1 MRRTISRSAAFLHGL
16 ALFLLSPG
24 AVQAATV
31 TTFSPQGEV
40 AEIRQVRAT
49 FSESMVP
56 FGDLRQA
63 DPFNIKCPE
72 AGSGR
77 WADDKTWIYDFKR
90 DMPPGTTCSFVA
102 KPGLKSVAGSE
113 LTGTAS
119 YNFNTGGP
127 AVVRRYPSGEKI
139 EENQY
144 FALLLNG
151 AADPQSI
158 EKHVYCEASGISER
172 IGVQVVTGPDR
183 EAIVKAL
190 GLVPVSD
197 RSVVLHCKQALPA
210 ESEVTLTF
218 GAGVTTL
225 SGVASTA
232 DRHFKFQVQPS
243 FTASFT
249 CERENSHADC
259 LPIRPMRIEFSAP
272 IPRALAEKIVLKASD
287 GSHKPAFEENKGEGG
302 VGLFTMVQRGYRK
315 SILFFGKS
323 SGTVDSDPSSAAVT
337 AVQFAASFPENSDIS
352 IELPSD
358 IKDETD
364 RPLTN
369 IADFPIKT
377 RTAQAPPIAKF
388 ATASFGILELNAEP
402 LLPVTVRAVENDL
415 NISTKRV
422 ASEGT
427 ASGTTPGTTPGTTSG
442 TSSGSASGAAPGVVR
457 ELRLDS
463 DQQVIDWFGRVARY
477 QETDIKRS
485 EVETDLGIK
494 LPPPPAAPK
503 PGDRSAKRYGNDED
517 AQRAEQE
524 RAKFLQDYLDTR
536 SISLLTKEQNVARVS
551 LPALD
556 KTDPRPFEV
565 VGIPLKRAGFYV
577 VEIQSAKLG
586 ASLLLDAQPMYVRT
600 TTLVTNLG
608 VHFKLGQVN
617 SGIWVTT
624 LDHAKPV
631 AGAAVQVS
639 DCIGGVIWSGQTD
652 ANGFALMD
660 QPMPRR
666 ALGNQCSEHGTPY
679 GYFVSARKA
688 DAAGQQDMAFTWSTW
703 DEGIEPWRF
712 ALASHEGSSGALVA
726 HTVLDRRLFRAG
738 ETVSMKHYARELKLT
753 KLVVPKPSLLPSTL
767 EITHIGSGQTFD
779 FPLKW
784 RNQIY
789 SDSTFKIPK
798 DAKLGEYSIEL
809 KGGGERDAS
818 YSTGTF
824 RVEEYRLP
832 VLTGNIAPP
841 KEAIVKPS
849 SIPLTVQISYGNGGG
864 ASGLAVRLTA
874 QLQTLDTPPGI
885 PLDHYP
891 GFHFSGPAKN
901 LDSDNNYFANDY
913 VGEDSEDSDEDGSS
927 RQSAGAAVLVADKK
941 ALVLDKNGTAT
952 VTLDKLPLSTAI
964 QQLTVEATY
973 SDPNGEVQTLSQVT
987 PVWNS
992 AVVLG
997 IKTDD
1002 WVSVHQS
1009 MATQVLALDT
1019 DGKVKAGQSVMVKAM
1034 LHQTTTIRKRLVGG
1048 FYAYDNEH
1056 SSADLGTVCKGVTD
1070 SRGLLLCNF
1079 ELPKDG
1085 QVELVASADDSKGN
1099 TAVAASTVYVTKRG
1113 EMWFGSA
1120 NDDRMD
1126 VLPEK
1131 YSYEPGETA
1140 RFQVRMPFRSATA
1153 LIAIERDGIMET
1165 RSVDLSGKDP
1175 TIEVPVKAD
1184 WAPNVF
1190 VSVLAVRGR
1199 VVEVPWYS
1207 LFTWGWRHPSDWWHA
1222 WRGDGDTFQAPTAM
1236 VDLSRP
1242 AFRYGIAEIEVGIA
1256 KHRLSVEVTPDHP
1269 SYPIRATSK
1278 VHIKVKL
1285 PDGSAPAA
1293 GSEVAVA
1300 AVDEALLSL
1309 LPNPSWQLLP
1319 NMIQKRNYNI
1329 ETSTAQMQIIGK
1341 RHFGKKAAPAGG
1353 GGGQFPTRELFDT
1366 LLLWNGRVT
1375 LDANGA
1381 ADVSIPLNDSL
1392 TTFKIVAVAD
1402 VVSPDD
1408 ASLFG
1413 TGSTEIR
1420 SRQDL
1425 QISSGLP
1432 PVAREGDHM
1441 RAMVTLRNSTAAPM
1455 DVNVTASVTNLS
1467 ALAPLAVHVDANG
1480 SAETGWDVDVPFN
1493 VHDLQWTIEAK
1504 ANGVGDRLKVGEKIV
1519 QAVPVRVLQA
1529 TLQQLDHT
1537 LTVPIAAP
1545 LDAIKDANGVPR
1557 GSIEI
1562 AAKAKLSD
1570 GMPGVTDWFL
1580 HYPWICL
1587 EQLASRSVG
1596 LRDVATW
1603 KATAQLIPLYLDSDG
1618 LADYFPPLPGQPPQG
1633 SPVLTAY
1640 LLSISDEAVSLGY
1653 DMQIPDAARQR
1664 MQDALVHFVDGRI
1677 KRQGWV
1683 PEFIRNGGLDE
1694 QKLSAL
1700 EALSRA
1706 GKVTPQLIT
1715 SMDLVPNQWPTSA
1728 VIDWLQILR
1737 RSEKLPKRAER
1748 IAEAEQILRS
1758 RLNFQGTRMTFSTEK
1773 DDNWWWFMANA
1784 DVNSNRL
1791 LFAVLDA
1798 DGWKDD
1804 IPRLVSGALQRQL
1817 GGRWS
1822 TTVANVWGSLAI
1834 ERFSKKFEKDP
1845 VTGKTTAAL
1854 DGVTAA
1860 KAIDWQ
1866 ATPSGGLI
1874 ALGWPKSADKPS
1886 EASLLV
1892 TQAGGGKPWVTLT
1905 SKAAIPLTGPLSTG
1919 YRVTKTVTPTE
1930 EKVKGQVSRGDVWK
1944 VHLDIDA
1951 QADST
1956 WVVVSDPIPTGAT
1969 LLGSGLGRDSSIAS
1983 RDTEEKGRAELA
1995 YEERSFEG
2003 YRAYYRYVPKGPFSI
2018 EYTVRI
2024 NNPGRFGMPATHVE
2038 AMYAPEMFGEI
2049 PNAAVN
2055 VSP

>member
-1 MRRTISRSAAFLHGL
+1 MRRIIGRFVAVVHGV
-16 ALFLLSPG
+16 ALFCLAAS
-24 AVQAATV
+24 AVQAATI

-40 AEIRQVRAT
+40 SEIRQVRAT

-56 FGDLRQA
+56 FGDLRKP
-63 DPFNIKCPE
+63 DPFNIKCSE
-72 AGSGR
+72 AGTGR

-90 DMPPGTTCSFVA
+90 DMPPGTKCSLTA
-102 KPGLKSVAGSE
+102 KPGLKSLAGADV
-113 LTGTAS
+113 TGTAS

-127 AVVRRYPSGEKI
+127 AVVRRYPSGDKI

-151 AADPQSI
+151 AAEPHSI
-158 EKHVYCEASGISER
+158 EQHVYCEASGISER
-172 IGVQVVTGPDR
+172 FGVAPVTGPDR
-183 EAIVKAL
+183 DAIIKAL
-190 GLVPVSD
+190 GLTPVSD
-197 RSVVLHCKQALPA
+197 RTVVLHCKQALPA
-210 ESEVTLTF
+210 DSEVTLTF

-225 SGVASTA
+225 SGVASTS

-272 IPRALAEKIVLKASD
+272 IPRALAEQIVLKASD
-287 GSHKPAFEENKGEGG
+287 GTHKPTFEENKGEA
-302 VGLFTMVQRGYRK
+302 VEGLLTMVQRGYRK

-323 SGTVDSDPSSAAVT
+323 AGTLDNDPSKAAVT
-337 AVQFAASFPENSDIS
+337 AVQFMPSFPENSDIT

-358 IKDETD
+358 LKDETD

-377 RTAQAPPIAKF
+377 RTALAPPIAKF
-388 ATASFGILELNAEP
+388 AAAPFGILELNAEP

-415 NISTKRV
+415 NIATKRLQT
-422 ASEGT
+422 E
-427 ASGTTPGTTPGTTSG
+427 
-442 TSSGSASGAAPGVVR
+442 GAAPSSPGVVR

-463 DQQVIDWFGRVARY
+463 DQQVIDWFGRVQHY
-477 QETDIKRS
+477 QETDLKRA
-485 EVETDLGIK
+485 EVESDLGIK

-503 PGDRSAKRYGNDED
+503 AGDRNAKRYGNDDEVLKAEQD
-517 AQRAEQE
+517 RAEYL
-524 RAKFLQDYLDTR
+524 KDYVDTR
-536 SISLLTKEQNVARVS
+536 SISLLSKQQVVTKVS
-551 LPALD
+551 LPAQD

-586 ASLLLDAQPMYVRT
+586 ASLLLDAQPMFVRT

-608 VHFKLGQVN
+608 VHFKLGAVN

-639 DCIGGVIWSGQTD
+639 DCVGHAIWSGQTD
-652 ANGFALMD
+652 GNGFALVD
-660 QPMPRR
+660 QAMPR
-666 ALGNQCSEHGTPY
+666 ADLGNQCSEHSTPY
-679 GYFVSARKA
+679 GFFVSARKV
-688 DAAGQQDMAFTWSTW
+688 DAAGQADMAFTWSTW
-703 DEGIEPWRF
+703 NEGIEPWRF
-712 ALASHEGSSGALVA
+712 ALASHEGTSGALVA

-753 KLVVPKPSLLPSTL
+753 KLVVPNPALLPDTL

-784 RNQIY
+784 RNKIY

-798 DAKLGEYSIEL
+798 DAKLGEYSIDL
-809 KGGGERDAS
+809 KGGGDQEGS
-818 YSTGTF
+818 ISTGTF

-832 VLTGNIAPP
+832 VFTGSIAPP
-841 KEAIVKPS
+841 KEAIVKPA
-849 SIPLTVQISYGNGGG
+849 SIPLSVQISYGNGGG
-864 ASGLAVRLTA
+864 AAGLAVRLTA

-891 GFHFSGPAKN
+891 GFHFNGPAKD

-913 VGEDSEDSDEDGSS
+913 VGEDNEESDDDGSS
-927 RQSAGAAVLVADKK
+927 RQSAGAPVLVADKK
-941 ALVLDKNGTAT
+941 PLVLDKNGAAT
-952 VTLDKLPLSTAI
+952 LTLDKLPASSAI

-1009 MATQVLALDT
+1009 MAAQVLALDT
-1019 DGKVKAGQSVMVKAM
+1019 DGRPKAGQSVSVKAM
-1034 LHQTTTIRKRLVGG
+1034 VHQTTTTRKRLVGG
-1048 FYAYDNEH
+1048 FYSYDNEH
-1056 SSADLGTVCKGVTD
+1056 SSADLGTVCKGVSD
-1070 SRGLLLCNF
+1070 NRGLVLCNF
-1079 ELPKDG
+1079 ELAKDG
-1085 QVELVASADDSKGN
+1085 QVELIASADDSKGN

-1140 RFQVRMPFRSATA
+1140 RFQVRMPFRAATA

-1199 VVEVPWYS
+1199 ITEVPWYS
-1207 LFTWGWRHPSDWWHA
+1207 LFTWGWRHPSEWWHA
-1222 WRGDGDTFQAPTAM
+1222 WRGDGDAFQAPTAM

-1256 KHRLSVEVTPDHP
+1256 KHRLNVEVTPDHP
-1269 SYPIRATSK
+1269 SYPIRAISK
-1278 VHIKVKL
+1278 VHIQVKL
-1285 PDGSAPAA
+1285 PDGSTPPA

-1402 VVSPDD
+1402 AVSKDD

-1413 TGSTEIR
+1413 TGSSEIR

-1432 PVAREGDHM
+1432 PVAREGDHLH
-1441 RAMVTLRNSTAAPM
+1441 AMVTLRNSTAAPM
-1455 DVNVTASVTNLS
+1455 DVHLTATVTNLP
-1467 ALAPLAVHVDANG
+1467 ALAPLSVHVDANG
-1480 SAETGWDVDVPFN
+1480 SSETGWDVDVPYN
-1493 VHDLQWTIEAK
+1493 VHDLQWTLDAK
-1504 ANGVGDRLKVGEKIV
+1504 ANNVGDRLKVAEKV
-1519 QAVPVRVLQA
+1519 VEAVPVRVLQA

-1545 LDAIKDANGVPR
+1545 VDAIKDSSGVPR

-1562 AAKAKLSD
+1562 GAKAKLSD
-1570 GMPGVTDWFL
+1570 GMPGVTNWFA

-1603 KATAQLIPLYLDSDG
+1603 KATAQMIPLYLDSDG
-1618 LADYFPPLPGQPPQG
+1618 LADYFPPLPGEAPQG

-1653 DMQIPDAARQR
+1653 DMQIPDATRQR

-1677 KRQGWV
+1677 KRAGWV

-1700 EALSRA
+1700 EALSRS

-1715 SMDLVPNQWPTSA
+1715 SMDLVPNQWPTSS
-1728 VIDWLQILR
+1728 VIDWLLILR
-1737 RSEKLPKRAER
+1737 RTEKLPKRAER

-1758 RLNFQGTRMTFSTEK
+1758 RMNFQGTRMTFSTEK

-1804 IPRLVSGALQRQL
+1804 IPRVVSGALQRQL
-1817 GGRWS
+1817 DGHWS

-1834 ERFSKKFEKDP
+1834 ERFSKKFEKDA

-1854 DGVTAA
+1854 DGVAA
-1860 KAIDWQ
+1860 SKAIDWQ

-1874 ALGWPKSADKPS
+1874 SLSWPKPSDKPAD
-1886 EASLLV
+1886 ASLSV

-1905 SKAAIPLTGPLSTG
+1905 SRAAIPLTGPLSSG

-1944 VHLDIDA
+1944 VHLDIEA

-1983 RDTEEKGRAELA
+1983 SDTQEKGRADLA

-2003 YRAYYRYVPKGPFSI
+2003 YRAYYRYVPKGAFSI

-2024 NNPGRFGMPATHVE
+2024 NNPGRFGIPATHVE

-2049 PNAAVN
+2049 PNASVN
-2055 VSP
+2055 VGP